1 MGLYE
6 GIKDV
11 AKIVQQADNI
21 KLYQQLLDLCAQA
34 LELQSEVN
42 RLTNEN
48 DDLRKK
54 QDIESK
60 IVRYDGL
67 FVTLGNDTSVVYCS
81 HCWDSERK
89 LIQLDVD
96 MGYILFVLIVR
107 LRVIVVLNVRKGLYY
122 NIEKFPR

>member
-11 AKIVQQADNI
+11 AKVMQQADNI

-42 RLTNEN
+42 RLTKEN
-48 DDLRKK
+48 DDLREK

-67 FVTLGNDTSVVYCS
+67 FITLGDDTSAAIIRLDCKQ
-81 HCWDSERK
+81 DAIA
-89 LIQLDVD
+89 LIGGNHATVWRQ
-96 MGYILFVLIVR
+96 
-107 LRVIVVLNVRKGLYY
+107 
-122 NIEKFPR
+122 

>member
-11 AKIVQQADNI
+11 AKVMQQADNI

-42 RLTNEN
+42 RLTKEN

-60 IVRYDGL
+60 IIRYDGL

-81 HCWDSERK
+81 HCWDSKRK

-96 MGYILFVLIVR
+96 MGHSFCPHC
-107 LRVIVVLNVRKGLYY
+107 K
-122 NIEKFPR
+122 IESYCSIKR

>member
-11 AKIVQQADNI
+11 AKVMQQADNI

-34 LELQSEVN
+34 LELQSEIN
-42 RLTNEN
+42 RLTKENE
-48 DDLRKK
+48 DLRKK

-60 IVRYDGL
+60 IVRHDGL
-67 FVTLGNDTSVVYCS
+67 FVTLGDDTSIVYCS

-89 LIQLDVD
+89 LIQLEVD
-96 MGYILFVLIVR
+96 MGDSFCPHC
-107 LRVIVVLNVRKGLYY
+107 K
-122 NIEKFPR
+122 IESCCSIKR

>member
-11 AKIVQQADNI
+11 AIVMQQADNI

-42 RLTNEN
+42 RLTKENEV
-48 DDLRKK
+48 LRKK

-60 IVRYDGL
+60 IVRHDGL
-67 FVTLGNDTSVVYCS
+67 FVTLGDDTSIVYCS

-89 LIQLDVD
+89 LIQLEVD
-96 MGYILFVLIVR
+96 
-107 LRVIVVLNVRKGLYY
+107 LNESFCPHCK
-122 NIEKFPR
+122 IESYCSIKR